1 MENYQTPFGTV
12 SLSQNEKGIHS
23 LMFVKNA
30 RSKKA
35 LPAFDLYKK
44 YKLNPQGTLF
54 QKQVWKV
61 LLKIKKGQTK
71 TYAEV
76 AQMVGRPTAVRAV
89 ASAVAKNSIAVLI
102 PCHRVVRSDGGV
114 GEYRWGKK
122 WKERVLNSEKMYL
135 NTFKLHI

>member
-1 MENYQTPFGTV
+1 MKNYQTPFGIV
-12 SLSQNEKGIHS
+12 SISQDEKGIHS
-23 LMFVKNA
+23 LIFVKNA

-35 LPAFDLYKK
+35 LPTFDLYKK
-44 YKLNPQGTLF
+44 HKLNLQGTSF

-76 AQMVGRPTAVRAV
+76 ARMVGRPTAVRAV

-114 GEYRWGKK
+114 GEYRWGTSVKA
-122 WKERVLNSEKMYL
+122 ELLGSEKG
-135 NTFKLHI
+135 TGPISQ

>member
-1 MENYQTPFGTV
+1 MENYQTPFGIV
-12 SLSQNEKGIHS
+12 SISQNKGGIYS

-35 LPAFDLYKK
+35 LPTFDLYKK